1 MSLRF
6 HETDL
11 PGVIRVEPQVF
22 RDARGFFLE
31 TFHADKYAAAGIPT
45 TFLQDNHSS
54 SVKDTLRGLHLQ
66 WRKPQ
71 GKLVRVVRGEI
82 WDVAVDLRRNL
93 ATFGRWTAATLSA
106 ENFHQLY
113 VPPGCAHG
121 FCVLSDIA
129 DVEYKCTD
137 LYDPEDDVGIA
148 YNDPAL
154 AIPWP
159 VTSPLLSPRDQ
170 QHGTL
175 KELLARLEGEDA
187 ATRSAAAL
195 LERR

>member
-1 MSLRF
+1 MSLQF

-11 PGVIRVEPQVF
+11 PGVILIEPQVF
-22 RDARGFFLE
+22 RDSRGFFLE
-31 TFHADKYAAAGIPT
+31 TFHADKYAVAGIPT

-54 SVKDTLRGLHLQ
+54 SVKDTLRGLHMQ

-82 WDVAVDLRRNL
+82 WDVAVDLRRDL
-93 ATFGRWTAATLSA
+93 PTFGRWTAATLSA

-121 FCVLSDIA
+121 FCVLSDVA
-129 DVEYKCTD
+129 EVQYKCTE
-137 LYDPEDDVGIA
+137 LYDPSDEVGLA

-154 AIPWP
+154 AIAWP
-159 VTSPLLSPRDQ
+159 VTSPLLSARDQ
-170 QHGTL
+170 GHDTL
-175 KELLARLEGEDA
+175 KALLDRLDGGDVAMRTAVE
-187 ATRSAAAL
+187 L